1 MSLRTEPIQARST
14 ARLHAL
20 LDATADVVA
29 EVGVERLTTNL
40 VADRAGAAI
49 GTLYRYFPDRIAV
62 LRGLALRHA
71 TAVHSDVSEALEAAV
86 DGPEGLRSVLETMTE
101 RFVERYRAEAG
112 WSAIAFDHTL
122 DTPLHDGEQQL
133 VGPAL
138 RTERS
143 PRAQIAHDV
152 AARFAVDE
160 RERLELAEDVEIVTV
175 LVHQLVERAFADA
188 KGEDARLLE
197 VARGASATAVDLV
210 VERFES
216 RVAA

>member
-40 VADRAGAAI
+40 VAERAGAAI

-71 TAVHSDVSEALEAAV
+71 TAVHGDVSAALESV
-86 DGPEGLRSVLETMTE
+86 SDGTAGLRATLETMTE
-101 RFVERYRAEAG
+101 RFIERYRDEPG
-112 WSAIAFDHTL
+112 WSAIGFDNTL
-122 DTPLHDGEQQL
+122 DTPLHEGEQQL

-138 RTERS
+138 RTDRS
-143 PRAQIAHDV
+143 PREQIAHDV
-152 AARFAVDE
+152 AERFTVDDDARNA
-160 RERLELAEDVEIVTV
+160 LADDVGVVTV
-175 LVHQLVERAFADA
+175 LVHQLVERAFVGARAGD
-188 KGEDARLLE
+188 ERLLAI
-197 VARGASATAVDLV
+197 ARGASSTAIDLV
-210 VERFES
+210 TERFEA
-216 RVAA
+216 RAAA